1 MRETAI
7 RAAIGCGR
15 TRLVRQFLTESLL
28 MSLAG
33 SLGGLALAIVAVRLF
48 DAWNPLGML
57 PANAIQVNARAVIAA
72 GIAMGVTTI
81 VAGVVPALRVS
92 KADPQ
97 DALRSSGG
105 HSTAAAPAQRTQLTM
120 LVAQMTVCVML
131 LAATALITQTFIR
144 LQSEPLGFQAND
156 LFVANVVLPGDAF
169 DTSAKRNAY
178 CDAVANV
185 LLRLPQVTAVAAGTS
200 RPLNSGAPATVRTS
214 VEDSAKA
221 PRISAQAVTSEF
233 FETLGITLVAGRLF
247 DERDTAAGA
256 PVLIVNA
263 RAAQDLFG
271 TTANAI
277 GRRVRLDDE
286 SWREVVGVVGNV
298 RSTFFNTLEW
308 KMDPIVYR
316 PARQAFTAL
325 SNPTATS
332 FGLSLHIR
340 ADHLTIG
347 EARRA
352 VASADPRTALT
363 ELRTVSELVHEATR
377 QPAFRMR
384 LLLGFAAI
392 SVLLAAI
399 GTYGLVSQAIA
410 QRLKEIAIR
419 MALGASSGT
428 IVTSITRRAVAAAS
442 VGVVAGSV
450 AALVA
455 GRALEAM
462 IYGVRADDALSFA
475 AAAATLFV
483 VAAVAALIPAL
494 RAAGLDP
501 TTILRAD

>member
-1 MRETAI
+1 
-7 RAAIGCGR
+7 
-15 TRLVRQFLTESLL
+15 
-28 MSLAG
+28 
-33 SLGGLALAIVAVRLF
+33 
-48 DAWNPLGML
+48 
-57 PANAIQVNARAVIAA
+57 
-72 GIAMGVTTI
+72 
-81 VAGVVPALRVS
+81 
-92 KADPQ
+92 
-97 DALRSSGG
+97 
-105 HSTAAAPAQRTQLTM
+105 
-120 LVAQMTVCVML
+120 
-131 LAATALITQTFIR
+131 
-144 LQSEPLGFQAND
+144 
-156 LFVANVVLPGDAF
+156 
-169 DTSAKRNAY
+169 
-178 CDAVANV
+178 
-185 LLRLPQVTAVAAGTS
+185 
-200 RPLNSGAPATVRTS
+200 
-214 VEDSAKA
+214 
-221 PRISAQAVTSEF
+221 
-233 FETLGITLVAGRLF
+233 
-247 DERDTAAGA
+247 
-256 PVLIVNA
+256 VNA

-271 TTANAI
+271 SPANAI

-316 PARQAFTAL
+316 PARQAFNVL

-340 ADHLTIG
+340 ANRLTIG
-347 EARRA
+347 EVRRA
-352 VASADPRTALT
+352 VASADPRAALT

-392 SVLLAAI
+392 SLLLAAI

-419 MALGASSGT
+419 IALGASSAT
-428 IVTSITRRAVAAAS
+428 IVTSITRRAVAAAG
-442 VGVVAGSV
+442 VGVLAGFV
-450 AALVA
+450 AALFA

-462 IYGVRADDALSFA
+462 IYGGRADDALSF